1 MPVHGTVGGPRRS
14 RFATTVV
21 SVGRLGLAN
30 VQVVRRRT
38 PLAGGGPGK
47 RLGRDGGRVAVVEHV
62 VGDFDGGGRGQL
74 APGRCHSDRLLE
86 RDGRSEFLEALADV
100 DRI

>member
-1 MPVHGTVGGPRRS
+1 
-14 RFATTVV
+14 
-21 SVGRLGLAN
+21 
-30 VQVVRRRT
+30 
-38 PLAGGGPGK
+38 
-47 RLGRDGGRVAVVEHV
+47 VAVVEHV